1 MKLELIPVVHMNI
14 ETNALFV
21 DANMGRGIL
30 CVISYKL

>member
-1 MKLELIPVVHMNI
+1 MKLELIVHMNI
-14 ETNALFV
+14 ETNAMFV